1 MGTGY
6 VRNDTSGNI
15 ANGKVID
22 ATDLDGEFD
31 AIVTAFSTSGHTHD
45 GTTAEGG
52 KVTKL
57 LGTSLTLGDG
67 TAGTDITVT
76 FDGEDNDGI
85 LKWME
90 DEDYFQF
97 NDDIL
102 ISTNEKLQ
110 FRDTGIYISSNAD
123 GDLDIVSDGTAVDS
137 INIESAGGITL
148 DAGTA
153 ASGVIFEDDGTEMLR
168 IYNSSSDVYIESKVS
183 DKDIL
188 IRGNDDG
195 SAVTAVTFDMSAAG
209 LATFGGGVTSTA
221 VANTLGATSFND
233 ANITNVGNIA
243 LDSITADG
251 STITITGN
259 TTFADGAYNF
269 NIASHDGSNG
279 LQLGGTLVTATATE
293 LNIIDGVTATTAEL
307 NIMDGVTATTAELNI
322 MDGVTAT
329 TAELNIMDG
338 GTSATSTTVVD
349 ADRVVL
355 NDNGSMVQVAVTDL
369 AAYFDDEITAM
380 PNLVTT
386 AATTVGAL
394 NSGSITS
401 GFGTIDTGSST
412 ITTTGLISGGS
423 LDIDNVLING
433 TTIGHT
439 DDTDLI
445 TLANGVVT
453 VAGEISVTTLDIG
466 GTNVTSTA
474 AELNILDGV
483 TATATELN
491 IIDGVTATTAE
502 LNIMDGVT
510 STTSELNLLDGS
522 AKSTSSIT
530 IANSDAFI
538 VIDGTTT
545 KQIPASDIATYATGS
560 TGIMSA
566 GTGNTGI
573 GSNVLDS
580 MTGDDADFNTAFG
593 FNAGTALTTGDR
605 NVHVGYNAGYL
616 STAGS
621 SNVYIGAYAGDAGT
635 GNSEGNNTC
644 VGDSAGSSITDG
656 SENTCL
662 GQGAGSAITTATYQ
676 TALGRESL
684 LSNQT
689 NAANTAV
696 GAGSMGYIRG
706 DNNTALGNDS
716 LIGKSSSVSSGADN
730 TAIGK
735 GAMGGNA
742 MTDASNNV
750 AVGTTAL
757 PVVTSGDKN
766 TVAGFES
773 AKRLTTGIRNVILG
787 NKAGMGIITG
797 DDNIA
802 IGGEAA
808 MGFGDGFPTLEN
820 DSDFNAFT
828 VGSKNIAIG
837 SRAMYNAPTQSDAT
851 EKNVAIGYAA
861 LATVQDG
868 DNNVGVGHL
877 AGQSIV
883 SGSNNTCVGYLSNVA
898 ASSTSNSVTLGNSS
912 VTSLRCQDTSISSVS
927 DERDKK
933 DIVDSTYGL
942 DLLKTFRPVSFTWN
956 KRAELEEKPSWMSD
970 EEWKEEQ
977 EARSK
982 KVDPY
987 KDKPAIG
994 FIAQELRDAVP
1005 ESDRKRL
1012 DLVDEQ
1018 NADRLEAKQGKLI
1031 PILVKA
1037 LQELS
1042 AKNDALEAR
1051 IKTLEG

>member
-67 TAGTDITVT
+67 TSGTDITVT
-76 FDGEDNDGI
+76 FDGETSDGV
-85 LKWME
+85 LVWME

-102 ISTNEKLQ
+102 MNTNEKLQ

-188 IRGNDDG
+188 IRGNDGG

-209 LATFGGGVTSTA
+209 LATFGGGITSTA

-279 LQLGGTLVTATATE
+279 LQLGGTLVTATAAE
-293 LNIIDGVTATTAEL
+293 LNIIDG
-307 NIMDGVTATTAELNI
+307 
-322 MDGVTAT
+322 
-329 TAELNIMDG
+329 
-338 GTSATSTTVVD
+338 GTSASSTTVAD
-349 ADRVVL
+349 ADRVVF
-355 NDNGSMVQVAVTDL
+355 NDDGTMKQVAVTDL

-423 LDIDNVLING
+423 LDIDDVLING

-445 TLANGVVT
+445 TLADGVVT

-466 GTNVTSTA
+466 GTNVT
-474 AELNILDGV
+474 
-483 TATATELN
+483 ATA
-491 IIDGVTATTAE
+491 AE

-510 STTSELNLLDGS
+510 STASELNLLDGS

-530 IANSDAFI
+530 IADADAFI

-545 KQIPASDIATYATGS
+545 KQIPASDLSTYIGS
-560 TGIMSA
+560 SSTAGQLSD
-566 GTGNTGI
+566 GTGNTAI
-573 GSNVLDS
+573 GANALDS
-580 MTGDDADFNTAFG
+580 MDGDEADYNTALG
-593 FNAGTALTTGDR
+593 GNALTAITTGDN
-605 NVHVGYNAGYL
+605 NVAIGYDANAGGT
-616 STAGS
+616 SGS
-621 SNVYIGAYAGDAGT
+621 SNLAIGFEALKAGGGGGYSFAVGYRAMYQYT
-635 GNSEGNNTC
+635 GGFTHVAVGNNALKSMTSGTQQDNC
-644 VGDSAGSSITDG
+644 AVGDSAGSNSNGTSSTYNRQNSFFGNASGNRNTTGSINTCIGYSAGGFTGTGMTGD
-656 SENTCL
+656 ENTFVGGYASGNVTSGSDNVSVGRSA
-662 GQGAGSAITTATYQ
+662 GQD
-676 TALGRESL
+676 L
-684 LSNQT
+684 
-689 NAANTAV
+689 
-696 GAGSMGYIRG
+696 
-706 DNNTALGNDS
+706 
-716 LIGKSSSVSSGADN
+716 
-730 TAIGK
+730 
-735 GAMGGNA
+735 
-742 MTDASNNV
+742 
-750 AVGTTAL
+750 
-757 PVVTSGDKN
+757 TSGDKN
-766 TVAGFES
+766 TSV
-773 AKRLTTGIRNVILG
+773 G
-787 NKAGMGIITG
+787 NG
-797 DDNIA
+797 
-802 IGGEAA
+802 
-808 MGFGDGFPTLEN
+808 
-820 DSDFNAFT
+820 
-828 VGSKNIAIG
+828 
-837 SRAMYNAPTQSDAT
+837 
-851 EKNVAIGYAA
+851 
-861 LATVQDG
+861 
-868 DNNVGVGHL
+868 
-877 AGQSIV
+877 AGQQITT
-883 SGSNNTCVGYLSNVA
+883 GSNNLFLGVDAGRTGSPGGAQTTGSNEIFLGDENITAANIQVDWTVA
-898 ASSTSNSVTLGNSS
+898 
-912 VTSLRCQDTSISSVS
+912 S
-927 DERDKK
+927 DQRDKTDFSAL
-933 DIVDSTYGL
+933 DIGL
-942 DLLKTFRPVSFTWN
+942 DFVNALKPYTFKWD
-956 KRAELEEKPSWMSD
+956 KRVKYVNREGKNGIGTKSIENGISTE
-970 EEWKEEQ
+970 
-977 EARSK
+977 
-982 KVDPY
+982 
-987 KDKPAIG
+987 DKW
-994 FIAQELRDAVP
+994 EDAVDLDTIT
-1005 ESDRKRL
+1005 SDGTHKEDWL
-1012 DLVDEQ
+1012 DVGFKAQDVETLEKAAGYKI
-1018 NADRLEAKQGKLI
+1018 ADKTNLTTTLTNDGKQYGIKYNKFV